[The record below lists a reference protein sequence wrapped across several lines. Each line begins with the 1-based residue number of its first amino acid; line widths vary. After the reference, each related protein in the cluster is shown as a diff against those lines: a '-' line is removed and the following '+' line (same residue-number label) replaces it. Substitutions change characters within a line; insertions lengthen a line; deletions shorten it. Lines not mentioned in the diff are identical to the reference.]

1 MPLHIN
7 DFEDAPRAIL
17 SVALINF
24 GSYLMNHI
32 NPIMGTISL
41 SLSIIYISVKLYKEL
56 RDFWDKPE

>member
-1 MPLHIN
+1 MPLNIN

-17 SVALINF
+17 SVVLMNF
-24 GSYLMNHI
+24 GSYLLNHI